1 MLNIS
6 VPSGIFD
13 SDHNVIPAV
22 RKKIEE
28 GLHLDVGHGRGSF
41 TFEMGRAAL
50 GQGVAPDTISSD
62 LHTYNLHGPV
72 FDLATTVS
80 KFLHIGMDLDEALRR
95 VTATPAQFLTM
106 SDDIGTLRPSA
117 IADIVVLEL
126 QEGEFEM
133 TDAFGV
139 TETVRRHLEP
149 RYVFRAGRQIG
160 VLPRPE
166 SSGDYFKPPAL
177 PPQS

>member
-1 MLNIS
+1 MRDPQGHPHAPAGAAASTELSGPDPDLEAIERVSIHFWRPHEQRMIGGWIWRYSNGGSQRANS
-6 VPSGIFD
+6 V
-13 SDHNVIPAV
+13 AT
-22 RKKIEE
+22 
-28 GLHLDVGHGRGSF
+28 LD
-41 TFEMGRAAL
+41 E
-50 GQGVAPDTISSD
+50 P
-62 LHTYNLHGPV
+62 
-72 FDLATTVS
+72 
-80 KFLHIGMDLDEALRR
+80 GMDLDEALRR
-95 VTATPAQFLTM
+95 VTATPAQFLKM

-177 PPQS
+177 PPSA